1 MWQEL
6 RSAVFRTEQTQDQS
20 LRNWDAAFVVGVEE
34 TIQIF
39 LVSTRLQDRHKPPS
53 TAKMRK
59 QAS

>member
-6 RSAVFRTEQTQDQS
+6 RSAVSRTQQTQDQS
-20 LRNWDAAFVVGVEE
+20 LRNRDAAFAADGEE
-34 TIQIF
+34 TIQVF
-39 LVSTRLQDRHKPPS
+39 LVSTGLQDRHKLPS